1 MKQKK
6 QMFLPYGPLPFR
18 SFSGELEAP
27 QSFESAHKNKSSWD
41 MTVSWH
47 EPFFM
52 WSQFPDRG
60 QTPFIIERK
69 RSALRVH
76 YCTEN
81 DTYIHFSFIL
91 PFSFYVPT
99 LF

>member
-1 MKQKK
+1 
-6 QMFLPYGPLPFR
+6 
-18 SFSGELEAP
+18 
-27 QSFESAHKNKSSWD
+27 

-60 QTPFIIERK
+60 QTPFTIERK
-69 RSALRVH
+69 RSALRFH

-81 DTYIHFSFIL
+81 DTFFFYSYFH
-91 PFSFYVPT
+91 FSFYVQKKLENT
-99 LF
+99 LLMFALKWEKSKPNCNIVF